1 MRLVLSEVKSVLNI
15 FNYFFCFLAD
25 IKSHPQRQTKHYKYE
40 HFMRIEKR
48 KSLNSMTKG
57 FRYFKSETGKVN
69 PALMGLFGYGMIV

>member
-1 MRLVLSEVKSVLNI
+1 
-15 FNYFFCFLAD
+15 
-25 IKSHPQRQTKHYKYE
+25 
-40 HFMRIEKR
+40 MRIEKR